1 MKTNTVKWYGKNT
14 LLMFSFPPKRKKTF
28 HLEKRSIVIM
38 IVITSIY
45 LLVQQ
50 KINFNTTNYTY
61 QVAKR
66 EPMNEWSITY
76 QLTDKAHHLI
86 LQQ

>member
-1 MKTNTVKWYGKNT
+1 
-14 LLMFSFPPKRKKTF
+14 MFSFPQKRKKKF
-28 HLEKRSIVIM
+28 HLQKRSIVI
-38 IVITSIY
+38 TLATFIY

-66 EPMNEWSITY
+66 EPMNEWSITN
-76 QLTDKAHHLI
+76 QLTDKVRVHHLI
-86 LQQ
+86 LQR

>member
-1 MKTNTVKWYGKNT
+1 M
-14 LLMFSFPPKRKKTF
+14 LA
-28 HLEKRSIVIM
+28 
-38 IVITSIY
+38 TSIY

-50 KINFNTTNYTY
+50 KINVVNYTY

-66 EPMNEWSITY
+66 EPMNEWSITN
-76 QLTDKAHHLI
+76 QLTDKVHHVI